1 MFDDLGSLI
10 IGISP
15 AKLKQVE
22 LGCINFLLIK
32 HLLSLT
38 RATIYLDQEISLVA
52 IKVGIASK

>member
-1 MFDDLGSLI
+1 MFDDLGSL
-10 IGISP
+10 GISP
-15 AKLKQVE
+15 DKLKQVE

-32 HLLSLT
+32 HPLSLT